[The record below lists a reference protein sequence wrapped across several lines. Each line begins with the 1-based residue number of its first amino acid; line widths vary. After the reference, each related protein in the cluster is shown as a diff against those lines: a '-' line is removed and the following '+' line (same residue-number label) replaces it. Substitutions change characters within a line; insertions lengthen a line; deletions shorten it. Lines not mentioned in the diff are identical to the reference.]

1 MEITKRE
8 ILASITIIA
17 IMLLI
22 GILLQGQLVELKM
35 DVNEKYNKA
44 IKIESQELF
53 RYGMDTNVGYAFVY
67 GDLIALDPVSYPEI
81 EGEYLS
87 IEKVKE
93 RYTMHTRT
101 VTTTDS
107 NGKTSTRTETYWTWD
122 VVGREN
128 IQSNRVEFKG
138 IEFESNKFR
147 LPSESYLTTIKTSS
161 HVRYKYYTSSIEHTG
176 TMFGYLADKG
186 IEGTGVVFYD
196 GLTIEET
203 TKRLDSNF
211 YLMMF
216 WIFWIALT
224 GFAVYMFYYAENRWL
239 E

>member
-17 IMLLI
+17 LMLLI

-35 DVNEKYNKA
+35 DANEKYNKA
-44 IKIESQELF
+44 VKIESQELF

-101 VTTTDS
+101 VTTTV
-107 NGKTSTRTETYWTWD
+107 NGKTETETETYWTWD

-128 IQSNRVEFKG
+128 KQAKRVEFKG
-138 IEFESNKFR
+138 IEFDSNKFN

-161 HVRYKYYTSSIEHTG
+161 HVRYKYYVSSTEHTG
-176 TMFGYLADKG
+176 TIFGYLANKD
-186 IEGTGVVFYD
+186 IEGTGVAFYD

-203 TKRLDSNF
+203 TEMLDSNV
-211 YLMMF
+211 YLIIFWMF
-216 WIFWIALT
+216 WIVLT
-224 GFAVYMFYYAENRWL
+224 GFAVYFFYYAENRWL
-239 E
+239 H